1 MGCWMQAPEAQIQI
15 TDVSELLGWM
25 KSLSG
30 AEERDSGRAVCESA
44 DP

>member
-1 MGCWMQAPEAQIQI
+1 MGYWLKAPEAQIQN

-25 KSLSG
+25 KLLSG
-30 AEERDSGRAVCESA
+30 AEERDSGRAVCGSA